1 MEAPPGR
8 IHLGRLRPR
17 DQLGRL
23 NLITPEKVKQGVAEV
38 REGRT
43 FCLSLPLDYPG
54 GAVLNPRRTPPVLS
68 ATGTEERPRYNMPF
82 SVDNP
87 LHTDVVCD
95 DRVLLTLQYSTQW
108 DSLCHVGAHFDADGD
123 GRAEPLFYNGHHANV
138 DVVGPIDY
146 RTGERTTEP
155 IGARRLGV
163 ENMAAHGIQ
172 GRGVLADLHAHF
184 GQARKMVSRDD
195 LLRVM
200 DQDQVVVEKGDM
212 LLLHTGFS
220 QAILDM
226 KRNPDGEKLGSSYA
240 VLDGR
245 DDALLRW
252 ITDSG
257 IASLIADNYGVEAV
271 PSRPG
276 GLAPPAQAQPLPPD
290 RAAAPASRRRRLTR
304 DADRDSV
311 RRSAQPRSGSMRR
324 PLLNRLVKFA
334 MQMTSASSTIWSSL
348 KCRLRSP
355 TAASRRPAPAAR
367 VIRSA

>member
-1 MEAPPGR
+1 MPNSR
-8 IHLGRLRPR
+8 WTRRPEGSTWGDFGPD

-23 NLITPEKVKQGVAEV
+23 NLITPEKVRQGVAEV

-68 ATGTEERPRYNMPF
+68 ATGTEDRPRYNMPL
-82 SVDNP
+82 SLVSP
-87 LHTDVVCD
+87 EHTDIVCD

-108 DSLCHVGAHFDADGD
+108 DSLCHVGGHFDADGD
-123 GRAEPLFYNGHHANV
+123 GKAEPLFYNGYRANV
-138 DVVGPIDY
+138 DVIGPIDY
-146 RTGERTTEP
+146 RTGSRSTEP

-163 ENMAAHGIQ
+163 ENMAVHGIQ
-172 GRGVLADLHAHF
+172 GRGVLVDLHAHF
-184 GQARKMVSRDD
+184 GAERKMVSHDD

-200 DQDQVVVEKGDM
+200 ERDRVVVEPGDM

-220 QAILDM
+220 QALLDM
-226 KRNPDGEKLGSSYA
+226 QRQPDGDKLASSYA

-252 ITDSG
+252 ITESG

-276 GLAPPAQAQPLPPD
+276 GATPHAGLPLHQHCLFKLGVNLGEMFYLTELATWLRQHGRSRFLLTAPPL
-290 RAAAPASRRRRLTR
+290 RLTG
-304 DADRDSV
+304 AV
-311 RRSAQPRSGSMRR
+311 GS
-324 PLLNRLVKFA
+324 
-334 MQMTSASSTIWSSL
+334 
-348 KCRLRSP
+348 
-355 TAASRRPAPAAR
+355 PATPIAT
-367 VIRSA
+367 V

>member
-1 MEAPPGR
+1 MPTSR
-8 IHLGRLRPR
+8 WTRRPDGSTWGDFGPD
-17 DQLGRL
+17 DQIGRL
-23 NLITPEKVKQGVAEV
+23 NLITPEKVKQGAAEV

-68 ATGTEERPRYNMPF
+68 ATGTEDRPRYNMPL
-82 SVDNP
+82 SLYNP

-95 DRVLLTLQYSTQW
+95 DVVLLTLQYSTQW

-123 GRAEPLFYNGHHANV
+123 GKAEPLFYNGHRANV
-138 DVVGPIDY
+138 DVIGPIDY
-146 RTGERTTEP
+146 RTGARTTEP

-172 GRGVLADLHAHF
+172 GRGVLVDLHAHF
-184 GQARKMVSRDD
+184 GHERKMVSRDD

-200 DQDQVVVEKGDM
+200 DQDKVIVEKGDM

-220 QAILDM
+220 QALLDM
-226 KRNPDGEKLGSSYA
+226 KKEPDGDRLGSSYA

-245 DDALLRW
+245 DDALLQW

-271 PSRPG
+271 PR
-276 GLAPPAQAQPLPPD
+276 A
-290 RAAAPASRRRRLTR
+290 RAARRRTR
-304 DADRDSV
+304 GCRFTSTAS
-311 RRSAQPRSGSMRR
+311 SSSGS
-324 PLLNRLVKFA
+324 
-334 MQMTSASSTIWSSL
+334 TW
-348 KCRLRSP
+348 
-355 TAASRRPAPAAR
+355 AR
-367 VIRSA
+367 CGT

>member
-1 MEAPPGR
+1 MSLWQLQISKRARSAEKPFKLPSAP
-8 IHLGRLRPR
+8 
-17 DQLGRL
+17 
-23 NLITPEKVKQGVAEV
+23 
-38 REGRT
+38 
-43 FCLSLPLDYPG
+43 S
-54 GAVLNPRRTPPVLS
+54 
-68 ATGTEERPRYNMPF
+68 
-82 SVDNP
+82 
-87 LHTDVVCD
+87 
-95 DRVLLTLQYSTQW
+95 
-108 DSLCHVGAHFDADGD
+108 
-123 GRAEPLFYNGHHANV
+123 ANV

-146 RTGERTTEP
+146 RTGEKTTEP

-172 GRGVLADLHAHF
+172 GRGVLVDLHARF

-200 DQDQVVVEKGDM
+200 DQDKVVVEKGDM

-226 KRNPDGEKLGSSYA
+226 KRNPDGGKLGSSYA

-276 GLAPPAQAQPLPPD
+276 GPAPHAGLPLHQHCLFKLGVNLGEMWYLSELAAWLHQHKRSRFLLTAPPLRLPG
-290 RAAAPASRRRRLTR
+290 AVGSPATPI
-304 DADRDSV
+304 ATV
-311 RRSAQPRSGSMRR
+311 
-324 PLLNRLVKFA
+324 
-334 MQMTSASSTIWSSL
+334 
-348 KCRLRSP
+348 
-355 TAASRRPAPAAR
+355 
-367 VIRSA
+367 

>member
-1 MEAPPGR
+1 MATSR
-8 IHLGRLRPR
+8 WKHRPEGSTWGDFGPD
-17 DQLGRL
+17 DQIGRL

-82 SVDNP
+82 SADNP

-108 DSLCHVGAHFDADGD
+108 DSLCHVGAHFDADDD
-123 GRAEPLFYNGHHANV
+123 GKAEPLFYNGHRANV

-172 GRGVLADLHAHF
+172 GRGVLVDLHAHF

-200 DQDQVVVEKGDM
+200 DQDKVVVEKGDM

-220 QAILDM
+220 QALLDM
-226 KRNPDGEKLGSSYA
+226 KRNPDGKKLGSSYA

-252 ITDSG
+252 ISDSG

-276 GLAPPAQAQPLPPD
+276 G
-290 RAAAPASRRRRLTR
+290 
-304 DADRDSV
+304 
-311 RRSAQPRSGSMRR
+311 
-324 PLLNRLVKFA
+324 
-334 MQMTSASSTIWSSL
+334 
-348 KCRLRSP
+348 
-355 TAASRRPAPAAR
+355 PAPHAGLPLHQHCLFKLGVNLGEMWYLTELATWLR
-367 VIRSA
+367 QHKRNRFLLTGPPLRLPGAVGSPATPIATV